1 MLVSGPTDTLGSC
14 MRGCNDTELAGLHLQ
29 LGAHCECPPGLPA
42 PEQVL
47 QSRCPCQGEVGMGSK
62 PGLERF
68 PGERSSNP
76 LQYFCLEIPWTE
88 EPGRLEYMGLQKSLT
103 QLND

>member
-1 MLVSGPTDTLGSC
+1 MMLVSGPTDMLGSC

-47 QSRCPCQGEVGMGSK
+47 QSRCPCQGEVGRGSGGSL
-62 PGLERF
+62 PYRAFFE
-68 PGERSSNP
+68 GE
-76 LQYFCLEIPWTE
+76 YT
-88 EPGRLEYMGLQKSLT
+88 KAKV
-103 QLND
+103 